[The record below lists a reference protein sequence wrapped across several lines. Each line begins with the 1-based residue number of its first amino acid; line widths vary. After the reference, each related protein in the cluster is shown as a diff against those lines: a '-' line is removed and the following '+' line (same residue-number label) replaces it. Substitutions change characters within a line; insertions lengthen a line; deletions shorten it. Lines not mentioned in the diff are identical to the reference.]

1 MGPHLKLFRADP
13 HRRIAPVAFR
23 RAYFHGRPGVRHE
36 RAAREQEVVSGLRRG
51 PQRGSAKLQAGPEK
65 WSIAEVA
72 EHIALSESSIFQAA
86 EGAMK
91 PSAREK
97 MADPGKIDEK
107 ILTAI
112 PNRKIKAAAP
122 EPLRPHHQFKTT
134 AEAIDFFKSA
144 RDQHIKYLSETQDAL
159 REHFFNNPVLG
170 DIDAFQWVLFVSA
183 QTERHVAQINEVKAS
198 VGFPQQ

>member
-1 MGPHLKLFRADP
+1 MRSFSGLILIGVSLLSLSAEHISTGDRAFGMSALHASRKLFLDS
-13 HRRIAPVAFR
+13 VA
-23 RAYFHGRPGVRHE
+23 
-36 RAAREQEVVSGLRRG
+36 GLSEAQLNFK
-51 PQRGSAKLQAGPEK
+51 PAPEK

-91 PSAREK
+91 SPAREK
-97 MADPGKIDEK
+97 MADPDKIDEK

-112 PNRKIKAAAP
+112 PSRTIKAEAP
-122 EPLRPHHQFKTT
+122 KPLRPHHQFKTT
-134 AEAIDFFKSA
+134 TEAVASFTSP

-159 REHFFNNPVLG
+159 REHFFKNPVLG
-170 DIDAFQWVLFVSA
+170 DINAFQWILFVSA
-183 QTERHVAQINEVKAS
+183 HTERHVAQINEVKAS